1 MRNIEFKPD
10 AFDDLRYWAET
21 DVKLLR
27 RILQI
32 LEDIKRNPFNGIGKP
47 EPLKNMKGYWSRRI
61 NDEHRLVYK
70 VTDDVI
76 SIASCRFHYK
86 R

>member
-47 EPLKNMKGYWSRRI
+47 EPLKNMKGYW
-61 NDEHRLVYK
+61 
-70 VTDDVI
+70 
-76 SIASCRFHYK
+76 
-86 R
+86 